1 MVFIVGVK
9 VYRFMKNRQV
19 KMECEMVSSAVVID
33 GRKFFQKEEIDRFFP
48 KLGPEF
54 LSFLS

>member
-1 MVFIVGVK
+1 MGVK
-9 VYRFMKNRQV
+9 IYRFMKNRQV

-33 GRKFFQKEEIDRFFP
+33 DRKFFQKEEIDRFFP

-54 LSFLS
+54 LSSLS